1 MKPIFF
7 AILLTAVL
15 SFTTVSYAAGGGGTG
30 GTGGTGITASPS
42 SYELSDIA
50 DPIIRI
56 FNILVLAGGLVFIM
70 MIFYSAYKYS
80 LAQGDPKGIVGAKET
95 LNYAIYGFI
104 VTVGAFAII
113 KIIAGIFHLDTA
125 IIEDPGG
132 ASKSGIQQFM
142 DFMKL

>member
-15 SFTTVSYAAGGGGTG
+15 SFTTVSYAAGDGGTG
-30 GTGGTGITASPS
+30 GVGSSGDS

-50 DPIIRI
+50 DPVIRI

-104 VTVGAFAII
+104 VTVGAFAMI

>member
-1 MKPIFF
+1 MKLIFF
-7 AILLTAVL
+7 AILLVAVL
-15 SFTTVSYAAGGGGTG
+15 PVSSVSYAAGGGGTG
-30 GTGGTGITASPS
+30 GVGSSGDS

-113 KIIAGIFHLDTA
+113 KIIAGILHLDTG